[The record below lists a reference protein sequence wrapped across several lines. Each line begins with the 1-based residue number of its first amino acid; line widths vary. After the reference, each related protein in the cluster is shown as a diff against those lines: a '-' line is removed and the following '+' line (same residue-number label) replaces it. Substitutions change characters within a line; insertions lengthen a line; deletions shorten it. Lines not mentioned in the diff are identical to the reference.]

1 MKRILHI
8 GSTYAFALL
17 FIAAGVF
24 HVIEP
29 SGFARMMSGWPFPYG
44 IIYAT
49 ACLEWLLAVLL
60 LLPNVRIV
68 AAKMIAVYLVLIF
81 PANLFAAR
89 EGIPFPGQESTEQ
102 ALLWMRL
109 IGQPILIGW
118 AMSIA
123 KREKKLNND
132 HKMMI
137 K

>member
-1 MKRILHI
+1 MKRILLHI

-123 KREKKLNND
+123 KREKKL
-132 HKMMI
+132 KQ
-137 K
+137 

>member
-17 FIAAGVF
+17 FIATGVF

-49 ACLEWLLAVLL
+49 ACLEWSLAFLL

-81 PANLFAAR
+81 PANLFVMR

-118 AMSIA
+118 ALSIA
-123 KREKKLNND
+123 KLEEKLKQ
-132 HKMMI
+132 
-137 K
+137 

>member
-8 GSTYAFALL
+8 GSTYAIALL

-123 KREKKLNND
+123 KREKKT
-132 HKMMI
+132 KTMI
-137 K
+137 TK

>member
-8 GSTYAFALL
+8 GSTYVFALL

-29 SGFARMMSGWPFPYG
+29 SGFARMMIGWPFPYG
-44 IIYAT
+44 IVYAT
-49 ACLEWLLAVLL
+49 ACLEWLVGVLL
-60 LLPNVRIV
+60 LLPNVRAV
-68 AAKMIAVYLVLIF
+68 AAKVIAVYLVLIF

-109 IGQPILIGW
+109 IGQPILIVW

-123 KREKKLNND
+123 KLAKS
-132 HKMMI
+132 
-137 K
+137 

>member
-29 SGFARMMSGWPFPYG
+29 SGFAHMMSGWPFPYG

-118 AMSIA
+118 AMAIA
-123 KREKKLNND
+123 KREKKL
-132 HKMMI
+132 KQ
-137 K
+137 

>member
-17 FIAAGVF
+17 FLAAGVF

-49 ACLEWLLAVLL
+49 ACLEWLL
-60 LLPNVRIV
+60 

-118 AMSIA
+118 VMSIA
-123 KREKKLNND
+123 KLEEKLKQ
-132 HKMMI
+132 
-137 K
+137 

>member
-49 ACLEWLLAVLL
+49 ACLE
-60 LLPNVRIV
+60 
-68 AAKMIAVYLVLIF
+68 
-81 PANLFAAR
+81 
-89 EGIPFPGQESTEQ
+89 Q

-123 KREKKLNND
+123 KREKKL
-132 HKMMI
+132 KQ
-137 K
+137 